1 MGEIYK
7 PLLEHI
13 RKFVS
18 LNNEEESVL
27 LSYVSHKKLKKKEL
41 LLEQGQICTGNYFIL
56 EGCFFLFMTDESGT
70 EQVVQFGIENWW
82 ITDYVSMDS
91 QKPSKF
97 NIRAIEDSAVAV
109 LDKSRQDEL
118 FQRIPQ
124 LERYFRVILQ
134 RAFSATLQRIQFI
147 FSMTGEERYRH
158 FNNLFPAFVQRVP
171 QYILASYLG
180 FTPEFLSKI
189 RAKKI

>member
-1 MGEIYK
+1 MTEIYA
-7 PLLEHI
+7 PLLQHI
-13 RKFVS
+13 RKFVE
-18 LNNEEESVL
+18 LNTEEETIL
-27 LSYVSHKKLKKKEL
+27 LTYLTHKKLKKKEF
-41 LLEQGQICTGNYFIL
+41 LLEQGQICSGNYFIL
-56 EGCFFLFMTDESGT
+56 NGCFFLFMIDESGS

-91 QKPSKF
+91 QKPSNF
-97 NIRAIEDSAVAV
+97 NIRAIEDSTVAV
-109 LDKSRQDEL
+109 LEKSRQDDL
-118 FQRIPQ
+118 FREIPQ

-147 FSMTGEERYRH
+147 FTMSGEERYRH
-158 FNNLFPAFVQRVP
+158 FNHLFPAFVQRVP

-189 RAKKI
+189 RAKKD

>member
-1 MGEIYK
+1 MIEIYT

-13 RKFVS
+13 RKFVPLS
-18 LNNEEESVL
+18 TEEETVL
-27 LSYVSHKKLKKKEL
+27 LSYLNHKNVRKKEF
-41 LLEQGQICTGNYFIL
+41 LLEQGQVCIGNFFIL
-56 EGCFFLFMTDESGT
+56 KGCFSLSMIDESGT

-82 ITDYVSMDS
+82 ITDYVSLDS
-91 QKPSKF
+91 RNPTTF
-97 NIRAIEDSAVAV
+97 NIRAIEDSMVAV
-109 LDKSRQDEL
+109 LEKTRQEEL

-134 RAFSATLQRIQFI
+134 RAFPATLQRIQFI

-158 FNNLFPAFVQRVP
+158 FNTLFPAFVQRVP

-189 RAKKI
+189 RAKKE